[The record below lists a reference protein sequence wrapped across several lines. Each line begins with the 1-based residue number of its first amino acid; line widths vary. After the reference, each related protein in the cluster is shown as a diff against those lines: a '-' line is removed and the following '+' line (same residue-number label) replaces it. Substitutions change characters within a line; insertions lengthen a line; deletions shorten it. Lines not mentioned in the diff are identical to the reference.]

1 MRKTQNRSRSRS
13 YGKKGPHQRF
23 YRRKERAIERARVQE
38 VETVEVVEKV
48 SPTEPKKPWRV
59 LRRKP
64 VELRRKPVNKTH
76 DGCGCGCVGTGF
88 GLLGICMLL
97 FGFPLAVFAI
107 DQPRT
112 TAGVVLLLLGFALLM
127 AVISSTMDYDVS
139 CSEYIKIALGLLA
152 CCLFLFGFQLVVS
165 GDQSFITAGLVLF
178 LLGSV
183 LLIGVISSIIDSI
196 SRR

>member
-1 MRKTQNRSRSRS
+1 MRKTQNRSRSKS

-23 YRRKERAIERARVQE
+23 HRRKERAIEHARVQE
-38 VETVEVVEKV
+38 VETVEVVERAHLRNR
-48 SPTEPKKPWRV
+48 KKHWHV

-88 GLLGICMLL
+88 GLLACCMLL
-97 FGFPLAVFAI
+97 FGTLLAVFSI

-112 TAGVVLLLLGFALLM
+112 TAGVVLLLLGFVLLM
-127 AVISSTMDYDVS
+127 AVISSAMDYESS
-139 CSEYIKIALGLLA
+139 CSDYIKIALGLLA
-152 CCLFLFGFQLVVS
+152 CCMLLFGTLLLMTS
-165 GDQSFITAGLVLF
+165 DESFITTGLVLL
-178 LLGSV
+178 LLGLV

-196 SRR
+196 SRM